1 MRLTSP
7 VHKNGAMST
16 AYNNRKSRITFVRFF
31 IKCFVQ
37 LESLANKEVNRS
49 SDKAFLKR
57 IERRLSNIE
66 RNMYA
71 LDRSTKTN
79 FITQL
84 NTSIGSGLRR

>member
-1 MRLTSP
+1 MVQCQRLTTIGN
-7 VHKNGAMST
+7 HGLL
-16 AYNNRKSRITFVRFF
+16 FVRFF
-31 IKCFVQ
+31 TKCFVQ

>member
-1 MRLTSP
+1 MVQCQRLTTIG
-7 VHKNGAMST
+7 NYGLL
-16 AYNNRKSRITFVRFF
+16 FVRFFF

>member
-1 MRLTSP
+1 MVQCQRLTTIGN
-7 VHKNGAMST
+7 HGLL
-16 AYNNRKSRITFVRFF
+16 FVRFF